1 MRYTFF
7 EVYEKVAPKGFAE
20 RHTIKQLVLFGT
32 LGYGPTQNL
41 LGEAPFGMIQVY
53 DINRL
58 TIPYLGGSDLS
69 GFYYYYERA
78 RDNYIQTLY
87 HESAHT
93 LHQDTPVPE
102 AFLKLT
108 ISDYQQDNAF
118 SYWYV
123 RGISS
128 LTAGFISDYA
138 SKSPEEDFAELYG
151 TYMVLLPEEWEKL
164 MVQADHKYKPDSR
177 YTGREILERKLAIM
191 KEYLKANYH
200 LDIDVVR
207 AEANRRICA
216 KATLPSAEYYKFVK
230 DDFSMLPP
238 SYYST
243 IPKD

>member
-1 MRYTFF
+1 
-7 EVYEKVAPKGFAE
+7 
-20 RHTIKQLVLFGT
+20 
-32 LGYGPTQNL
+32 
-41 LGEAPFGMIQVY
+41 MIQVY

-151 TYMVLLPEEWEKL
+151 TYMVLLPEEWENL

-216 KATLPSAEYYKFVK
+216 KAKMNSAEAYYKFVK

-243 IPKD
+243 IPKE

>member
-1 MRYTFF
+1 
-7 EVYEKVAPKGFAE
+7 
-20 RHTIKQLVLFGT
+20 
-32 LGYGPTQNL
+32 
-41 LGEAPFGMIQVY
+41 
-53 DINRL
+53 
-58 TIPYLGGSDLS
+58 
-69 GFYYYYERA
+69 
-78 RDNYIQTLY
+78 
-87 HESAHT
+87 
-93 LHQDTPVPE
+93 PVPE

-151 TYMVLLPEEWEKL
+151 TYMVLLPEEWENL

-216 KATLPSAEYYKFVK
+216 KTDHTKMSAEAYYEFVK
-230 DDFSMLPP
+230 NDFSMLPP